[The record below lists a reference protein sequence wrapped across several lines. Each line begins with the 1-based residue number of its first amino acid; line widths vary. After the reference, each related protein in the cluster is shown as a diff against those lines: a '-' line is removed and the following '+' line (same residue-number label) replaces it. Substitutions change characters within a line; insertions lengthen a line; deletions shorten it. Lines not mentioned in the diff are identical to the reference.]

1 MDQRVLAK
9 PPQQQQRRR
18 FRGAHDDDGLT
29 FVSGIDARRKTTEG
43 DAQLD
48 AVEYGDEAEEPRRQF
63 RREGSQ

>member
-9 PPQQQQRRR
+9 PPPLQRRR

-48 AVEYGDEAEEPRRQF
+48 AVEHGDEAEEPRRRF
-63 RREGSQ
+63 RRERSQ